1 MRVDGE
7 LGSGSGREPEDL
19 RRILRQWKVPGPP
32 PEIEDDLRRTFRRR
46 RGRRPPLLWLAV
58 AASLALLLVYE
69 VKGPGRPARPVVA
82 ERPTLRTPP
91 PPPRVEANRREARA
105 TPDPAARTPRAPAA
119 PPAEGAVIVEPRQA
133 ELLAQL
139 ARQLQ
144 GARQAPPGVSVPRI
158 EAVAADAPPP
168 QIRATQWRDTV
179 LQYRDHWEKVGD
191 EWPFVY
197 RSL

>member
-1 MRVDGE
+1 MRVDGG

-19 RRILRQWKVPGPP
+19 QTILRHWKVPGPP
-32 PEIEDDLRRTFRRR
+32 TEIEDDLRRTFRRR
-46 RGRRPPLLWLAV
+46 RGHRPPLLWLAV

-69 VKGPGRPARPVVA
+69 VKGPGRPAPPVVA

-91 PPPRVEANRREARA
+91 PPPVVEADRRETRA
-105 TPDPAARTPRAPAA
+105 TPDPAARAPRAAVA
-119 PPAEGAVIVEPRQA
+119 PPAEGAVIVESRQA

-168 QIRATQWRDTV
+168 PIQAAQTRDTV
-179 LQYRDHWEKVGD
+179 LQYRDHWERVGD
-191 EWPFVY
+191 EWPFVH